1 MDGLISAEDI
11 KVIKISIRSE
21 RFSDKEIH
29 VAGMETDSP
38 VALELNIYENI
49 LMPYLTGHLVLQ
61 DDNDLYRLGD
71 LKGTERV
78 EVHLQSPDI
87 NNIPIIKTFIIS
99 NIQKS
104 VKTTDTATT
113 LSINL
118 IENHGYYSQLRPI
131 NKSYTGTVDEIIQ
144 KILSDG
150 VNQELRPEYWI
161 DTHQNDFRYIVPW
174 LGPLHAASTITNMV
188 STTNGLPYF
197 FFACINSDKL
207 IFTDMESILA
217 RDAFNKDRP
226 FIYSKGLVNRDK
238 NNIEDKA
245 LSIMSYT
252 ADNLEETLLLATSGA
267 IGSAYSDIN
276 FNDGKNATGK
286 VDMLEEYNNIFNAD
300 IMSGFQTK
308 PPIDRQFRETPDGKF
323 DIPLNE
329 YNSRTFHTVSASPY
343 RDTKGLVADAIS
355 SRLLIIKNNYLKQL
369 FRNVHRIYVPGALF
383 TTKNL
388 TTAVGHQI
396 EMEILRSE
404 IEDGASS
411 TEDEKRSGTYTM
423 LTKRHIIDITKN
435 SHNCVISVGRL
446 AERPRLQ

>member
-1 MDGLISAEDI
+1 
-11 KVIKISIRSE
+11 
-21 RFSDKEIH
+21 
-29 VAGMETDSP
+29 
-38 VALELNIYENI
+38 
-49 LMPYLTGHLVLQ
+49 
-61 DDNDLYRLGD
+61 
-71 LKGTERV
+71 
-78 EVHLQSPDI
+78 
-87 NNIPIIKTFIIS
+87 
-99 NIQKS
+99 
-104 VKTTDTATT
+104 
-113 LSINL
+113 
-118 IENHGYYSQLRPI
+118 
-131 NKSYTGTVDEIIQ
+131 
-144 KILSDG
+144 
-150 VNQELRPEYWI
+150 
-161 DTHQNDFRYIVPW
+161 
-174 LGPLHAASTITNMV
+174 
-188 STTNGLPYF
+188 
-197 FFACINSDKL
+197 
-207 IFTDMESILA
+207 
-217 RDAFNKDRP
+217 
-226 FIYSKGLVNRDK
+226 
-238 NNIEDKA
+238 
-245 LSIMSYT
+245 
-252 ADNLEETLLLATSGA
+252 
-267 IGSAYSDIN
+267 
-276 FNDGKNATGK
+276 
-286 VDMLEEYNNIFNAD
+286 MLEEYNNIFNAD